1 MISFLTGYFLIKIY
15 NYNYNVS
22 PFFIAL
28 LLWYPCFENLFS
40 IIRKFNFNS
49 SPLKPD
55 NMHLHQL
62 IFIYIK
68 KKLKY
73 NVLLTNNLSSVII
86 NFVNLIFILI
96 GSLNSNNTVL
106 QIFLILLMTVIY
118 IKTYIS
124 VSQKL
129 YFSKK

>member
-1 MISFLTGYFLIKIY
+1 MQ
-15 NYNYNVS
+15 
-22 PFFIAL
+22 
-28 LLWYPCFENLFS
+28 
-40 IIRKFNFNS
+40 
-49 SPLKPD
+49 
-55 NMHLHQL
+55 LHQL

-124 VSQKL
+124 ISKKL